1 MDIVIRKLT
10 AEDLSIAVGPAREFI
25 EDAKLGNFDDASFLK
40 YWGDAINLGFGHI
53 WGCFVDGV
61 GVCGLGGYISPDPN
75 NGEFVFTEAFF
86 YAVKGKEGYGSKLLK
101 YVEKELREKTAVERM
116 YMFSRLDYMEDRVA
130 TLYHKLGY
138 TAKEIFWEK
147 VLS

>member
-1 MDIVIRKLT
+1 MDIVIRKISHDELEL
-10 AEDLSIAVGPAREFI
+10 AIDGAREFI
-25 EDAKLGNFDDASFLK
+25 EDAKLGSFHPDSFVK
-40 YWGDAINLGFGHI
+40 HWGDAIKYGFGHV
-53 WGCFVDGV
+53 WVCFLDGKPS
-61 GVCGLGGYISPDPN
+61 CGLAGYISPDPN

-86 YAVKGKEGYGSKLLK
+86 YAVKGKEGYGSRLLK
-101 YVEKELREKTAVERM
+101 YVEKELREQAEISRM